1 MPEPMYRLIADDL
14 QRKIETGQLGPGD
27 QMPTE
32 IELRDEYQASRN
44 TVRDAVKWLIGRGL
58 VETRPGQGTFVVEKI
73 DPFVTSLSTGVE
85 SGFGGESAAYA
96 SEVAARRRVP
106 TVTPP
111 RVEIQQVDGVIAS
124 ELGLEQG
131 SAIVGRHQ
139 QRYIDDTPWSLQTSF
154 YPMRFVEQGGTQLI
168 QAQNIRTGVMRY
180 LEDRLGIK
188 QAGWRDKITVRP
200 PDQNEAMFFKLPE
213 DGRVAVFEILE
224 TGFDEHGQPIRLT
237 ISIYPTD
244 RNQFAVYVGEVP
256 AEVMPSDRPDDP
268 GAETAS
274 STATTPDS
282 PG

>member
-27 QMPTE
+27 QLPTE

-154 YPMRFVEQGGTQLI
+154 YPMRFVELGATQLI
-168 QAQNIRTGVMRY
+168 QAQNIVDVVRY
-180 LEDRLGIK
+180 LEERLSIK
-188 QAGWRDKITVRP
+188 QVGWRDKITVRP
-200 PDQNEAMFFKLPE
+200 PNQNEAAFFKLPE

-224 TGFDEHGQPIRLT
+224 TGFDERGQPIRLT
-237 ISIYPTD
+237 VSIYPTD
-244 RNQFAVYVGEVP
+244 RNQFAVVVGEVP
-256 AEVMPSDRPDDP
+256 DDGLP
-268 GAETAS
+268 
-274 STATTPDS
+274 
-282 PG
+282 